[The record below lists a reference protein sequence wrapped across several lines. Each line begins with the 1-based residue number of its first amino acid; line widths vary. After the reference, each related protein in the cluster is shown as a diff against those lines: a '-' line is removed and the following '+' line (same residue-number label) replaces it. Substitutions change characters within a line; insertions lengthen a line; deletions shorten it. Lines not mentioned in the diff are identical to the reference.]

1 MWRCVMERLRGG
13 CGRGLVWLAL
23 VTGALSLLV
32 GLLGK
37 SAPVQA
43 AVTGNVIPDPT
54 VNTSSSGF
62 NGTVVTSVVQ
72 TDGRIV
78 IGGSF
83 TAFNGI
89 ARNRI
94 ARLNSDGTLDPSYDP
109 GAGFNEMVSTLA
121 LQPDGKVLA
130 GGTSLR
136 STPWRGVG

>member
-1 MWRCVMERLRGG
+1 M
-13 CGRGLVWLAL
+13 VWFAL

-32 GLLGK
+32 GLLGN
-37 SAPVQA
+37 SAPAQA

-94 ARLNSDGTLDPSYDP
+94 ARLNSDGTLDPRYDP
-109 GAGFNEMVSTLA
+109 GAGFNGLSTRSRCCRA
-121 LQPDGKVLA
+121 ANSPQ
-130 GGTSLR
+130 GGSSPH
-136 STPWRGVG
+136 STVPRCSG